1 MSYLRT
7 LQTEYERARD
17 KWIEVKQLRT
27 DWRTEDPVYNE
38 VLRDYREK
46 MNAYYRHFA
55 ANRMKSETGL
65 QA

>member
-1 MSYLRT
+1 MSYLKT

-17 KWIEVKQLRT
+17 KWLEVNQLRT

-46 MNAYYRHFA
+46 MDTYYRHFA
-55 ANRMKSETGL
+55 TNRIKSETNL
-65 QA
+65 QT